1 MGLSTGGIKMAA
13 VTHDAPPAKE
23 NILNLLN
30 DAGSDG
36 LHLDDIL
43 YLLGFNSK
51 KELIPLLSDLKRK
64 KQVQELPGERY
75 KRSLDKS
82 KEMNG
87 NGTSHTTTYVAPAAK
102 EDLPTIHLPGD
113 PKFSSYKNTL
123 QEFCQKK
130 KYPVPQYQSIPEE
143 NALVGTVTFQMNFV
157 RCEELSKSVKEADAR
172 AAYEAL
178 THLGYKLQTGFE
190 VPNQLKRKDVG
201 TDNTNNTAKQAK
213 QGQKDPITFK
223 SQLNEY
229 AQKKQLP
236 FATYDT
242 VSVNGG
248 FFSTVHFNEEK
259 YKAMAT
265 FKKRKDAEQNAAQVA
280 LNQLIGIPL
289 PSSGAKDADVE
300 KMVSEGVPA
309 AKTVALKNRLQEY
322 CQRMSKELPTYDTKM
337 NETDKNYYSTVT
349 VEGVQYTGSA
359 TKAKKQAE
367 TSAAES
373 ALKALGLMA

>member
-1 MGLSTGGIKMAA
+1 M
-13 VTHDAPPAKE
+13 
-23 NILNLLN
+23 
-30 DAGSDG
+30 DG

-51 KELIPLLSDLKRK
+51 KELIPLLSDLKK
-64 KQVQELPGERY
+64 NKEIQEVPGERY
-75 KRSLDKS
+75 KRSPDKS
-82 KEMNG
+82 EDMNG
-87 NGTSHTTTYVAPAAK
+87 NGAHTTETYVSPAAK

-130 KYPVPQYQSIPEE
+130 KYPVPQYQSLPEN
-143 NALVGTVTFQMNFV
+143 NALVGTVTFQLNFV
-157 RCEELSKSVKEADAR
+157 RCKDLSKSVKEADAR

-178 THLGYKLQTGFE
+178 THLGYELQTGFE
-190 VPNQLKRKDVG
+190 LPNQLKRKEGG

-213 QGQKDPITFK
+213 PGQKGPITFK

-229 AQKKQLP
+229 AHKKQLP

-248 FFSTVHFNEEK
+248 FFSTVHFNNEK

-265 FKKRKDAEQNAAQVA
+265 FKRRKDAEQNAAQVA
-280 LNQLIGIPL
+280 LNELIGIPL
-289 PSSGAKDADVE
+289 PSSNESVEADVE
-300 KMVSEGVPA
+300 KIVSEGVPA

-322 CQRMSKELPTYDTKM
+322 CQRLSKPLPSY
-337 NETDKNYYSTVT
+337 ETSMDDDKKYFSTVT
-349 VEGVQYTGSA
+349 VEGEQYTGSP
-359 TKAKKQAE
+359 TSAKKQAE